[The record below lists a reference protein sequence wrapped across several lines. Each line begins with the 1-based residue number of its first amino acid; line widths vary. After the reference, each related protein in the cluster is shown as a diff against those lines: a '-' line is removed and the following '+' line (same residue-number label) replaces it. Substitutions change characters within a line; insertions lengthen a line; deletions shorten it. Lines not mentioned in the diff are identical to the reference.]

1 VNSLNLLPREMF
13 HLDHVDS
20 SSEMTGFLWQ
30 KSIKYHQATE
40 PNGIY
45 PWLAIKET
53 HVYGFEYCMYPVV
66 LQM

>member
-20 SSEMTGFLWQ
+20 YIEKTGFLWQ

-40 PNGIY
+40 PNGISMVSY
-45 PWLAIKET
+45 KGNTGLW
-53 HVYGFEYCMYPVV
+53 V
-66 LQM
+66 